1 MRSPEFWGDG
11 FDRAPLVDAVPWPD
25 LRGARC
31 LDIGTADGFWAFE
44 MERRGAADVLATDRP
59 SPFQQRARTV
69 FDAVESNVPYEE
81 RSVYDLE
88 GDFDVAFM
96 GYVLQVVE
104 DPVGA
109 LRSIGRVA
117 RTLLLLDTISLPL
130 SFVPSPLARLD
141 ARRDGG
147 EWFVFN
153 PRGMRK
159 VVELAGWRVEAQS
172 RILRDPWDTSWKGR
186 AGIRGRSSA
195 LRAVRS

>member
-1 MRSPEFWGDG
+1 MSFWGDG
-11 FDRAPLVDAVPWPD
+11 FDRGPLVGRIPWPD
-25 LRGARC
+25 LRGKRC

-59 SPFQQRARTV
+59 SYYQQRARAL
-69 FDAVESNVPYEE
+69 FDAVESQVRYEE
-81 RSVYDLE
+81 CSVYDLE

-96 GYVLQVVE
+96 GYVLQVLE
-104 DPVGA
+104 DPIAA
-109 LRSIGRVA
+109 LRSVARVA

-130 SFVPSPLARLD
+130 AALPSPVARLD

-159 VVELAGWRVEAQS
+159 VVELAGWQVETQS
-172 RILRDPWDTSWKGR
+172 GILRDPWDTSWKGR
-186 AGIRGRSSA
+186 TGIRGRSSA
-195 LRAVRS
+195 LRATRS